1 MVVDEALSFLDEI
14 LSGQPLSTIQE
25 TVFRQ
30 VWDGKTY
37 AEIAETA
44 GYEHSYVRD
53 VGFKLWQSMSD
64 ALGEKV
70 SKSNVRSLMG
80 RYARQ
85 RPLSAASP
93 TPRPHSNRHSDQH
106 SNQSSK
112 QRSNQL
118 HSQKTLP
125 SEYPSG
131 PVPLGSPF
139 YIERQPT
146 EARVHQEIN
155 KPGSL
160 VRLKGHRQSGKT
172 SMLLRLVQQAKQE
185 GYATVFI
192 SLHKADRDVL
202 TNLDKFLR
210 WLCANVSRQLQL
222 APKLDQY
229 WDLDI
234 GSKVSCTAYF
244 EEYMLENITTPIVI
258 VLDEVNQIFEYPDI
272 SRDFLPLLRSWYE
285 DAKEG
290 NRWQSIRWVI
300 SHCTNIYVPL
310 RINQSPFNVGLAVQ
324 LPEFSDGQI
333 LDLAQRHGF
342 EWAFAQNMMSQA
354 NQSKTA
360 VEALPVQ
367 PLVRMVGHRASLVRL
382 ALYHLQQPGADLD
395 ELVETAPTLHG
406 IFGSHLRSQLMA
418 LHSEPELAQVYH
430 HLVCVPEE
438 TELNALTAYR
448 LENMGLITIHGS
460 QVIPACDLYRI
471 FFQTHLIDFFS
482 TAH

>member
-1 MVVDEALSFLDEI
+1 MIVDEALGFLDEI

-44 GYEHSYVRD
+44 GYEHSYIRD

-70 SKSNVRSLMG
+70 SKSNVRSLLG

-85 RPLSAASP
+85 RPVLASSVSP
-93 TPRPHSNRHSDQH
+93 MAPQITTPNYPE
-106 SNQSSK
+106 K
-112 QRSNQL
+112 
-118 HSQKTLP
+118 LP
-125 SEYPSG
+125 GSEYPSG
-131 PVPLGSPF
+131 PVPLGSSF
-139 YIERQPT
+139 YIERQPVK
-146 EARVHQEIN
+146 AQVQREIT

-160 VRLKGHRQSGKT
+160 VRIKGHRQSGKT
-172 SMLLRLVQQAKQE
+172 SMLLRIVQQAKQE

-192 SLHKADRDVL
+192 SLHKADREVL
-202 TNLDKFLR
+202 TSLDKFLR
-210 WLCANVSRQLQL
+210 WLCANVSRQLHL
-222 APKLDQY
+222 APQLDQY

-244 EEYMLENITTPIVI
+244 EEYVLENITTPIVI

-290 NRWQSIRWVI
+290 NRWQAIRWVI

-310 RINQSPFNVGLAVQ
+310 KINQSPFNVGLSVQ
-324 LPEFSDGQI
+324 LPEFTDAQI
-333 LDLAQRHGF
+333 LDLTQRHGF
-342 EWAFAQNMMSQA
+342 EWAFPPDTDQAPDPAQTSVQ
-354 NQSKTA
+354 
-360 VEALPVQ
+360 ALPVQ
-367 PLVRMVGHRASLVRL
+367 PLIQLVGHRANLVRL
-382 ALYHLQQPGADLD
+382 ALYHLQQPGANLD
-395 ELVETAPTLHG
+395 ELVNTAPTLHG

-418 LHSEPELAQVYH
+418 LQAEPELVQVYH
-430 HLVCVPEE
+430 HLVCVYEE
-438 TELNALTAYR
+438 TELDALTAYR
-448 LENMGLITIHGS
+448 LENMGLITISGD
-460 QVIPACDLYRI
+460 VVTPACDLYRI
-471 FFQTHLIDFFS
+471 FFQNHLKNNAIFS
-482 TAH
+482 NPI